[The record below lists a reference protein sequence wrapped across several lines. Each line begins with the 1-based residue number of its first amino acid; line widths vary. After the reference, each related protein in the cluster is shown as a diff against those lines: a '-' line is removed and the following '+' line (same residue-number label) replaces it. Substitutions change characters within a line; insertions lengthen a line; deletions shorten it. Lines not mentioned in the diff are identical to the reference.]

1 MRKPWTIPRTLL
13 IAAGLLVACSDSATT
28 SPRTAARVTRRA
40 DLSAATFTTLLYP
53 GATGTFATDINE
65 EGDIVG
71 RYAVGARVH
80 GFLRDTSGTYTT
92 IDFPGSSFSVAGS
105 INDRGDIAGWYSL
118 PASPGIRHGFLRKD
132 GVFTSFDPPG
142 STFTNAL
149 GIDERGDIVGRF
161 CTLAVCTAPGTGD
174 FHGFLFHDGE
184 FTMVNVPNA
193 DETNPFKLQ
202 PRGAIVGGFDN
213 VGGAAQL
220 FVLADGAFSTF
231 ALPNA
236 KSIAEDN
243 GGTNA
248 RGDIV
253 GTYCD
258 VAVPCL
264 VFAAGNHGF
273 LLSDGALTTVDAPGA
288 SATAATGINSRGDIV
303 GGYVNSSGQGRGFL
317 LSAHPP
323 Q

>member
-1 MRKPWTIPRTLL
+1 L
-13 IAAGLLVACSDSATT
+13 
-28 SPRTAARVTRRA
+28 
-40 DLSAATFTTLLYP
+40 FP

-71 RYAVGARVH
+71 RYAIGARVH
-80 GFLRDTSGTYTT
+80 GFLRDMSGTYSS
-92 IDFPGSSFSVAGS
+92 IDYPGSSFSVAGS

-118 PASPGIRHGFLRKD
+118 PASPGVRHGFVLTD

-149 GIDERGDIVGRF
+149 GIDERGDVTGRF

-174 FHGFLFHDGE
+174 FHGFFLHDGE
-184 FTMVNVPNA
+184 ITLVNVPGA

-202 PRGAIVGGFDN
+202 PRGAIVGGFDDA
-213 VGGAAQL
+213 GGPAKL
-220 FVLADGAFSTF
+220 FVLSNGIFDTF
-231 ALPNA
+231 ALPNG

-253 GTYCD
+253 GTFCD

-273 LLSDGALTTVDAPGA
+273 LLTDGRLATIDVPGA
-288 SATAATGINSRGDIV
+288 TATAATGINGRGDIV
-303 GGYVNSSGQGRGFL
+303 GGYTSAIGGRGFL
-317 LSAHPP
+317 LTAHPP
-323 Q
+323 E